1 MNKTKIEYGANGAV
15 GIEAHG
21 NKSLIMILYTTGAP
35 LEYKWPDMLSNDE
48 ESNTTIISTLANG
61 IKMVFDKNLVFHA
74 DPIVLKAK
82 DVYKVE
88 LLDEHRKVL
97 ATVVNEAIY

>member
-1 MNKTKIEYGANGAV
+1 MNKTKIEYGANGVV

-21 NKSLIMILYTTGAP
+21 NKPLTMILYTTNTP
-35 LEYKWPDMLSNDE
+35 LEYRWPDMLSNDKG
-48 ESNTTIISTLANG
+48 SNTAIIGTLANG
-61 IKMVFDKNLVFHA
+61 IKMVFDKNLVFQA
-74 DPIVLKAK
+74 DPIVLQAK
-82 DVYKVE
+82 DVCKVE